1 MKLHELSRKY
11 ILEQAGIKSAKMTAI
26 SGPLKWVP
34 VMILPASG
42 LPDKSSFIKSVIAEV
57 DDRSK
62 RAHFMTMIDA
72 IFSGMTMDDFS
83 DHFANSAVSYKVA
96 GKFDYANKTHS
107 LRELKHGNKDRIY
120 LYPYTG
126 IDRRYVFFFEAAH
139 KNQQQTEKAVK
150 DRTEELIKKILDQ
163 KLF

>member
-11 ILEQAGIKSAKMTAI
+11 ILDQAGINTAKMTAI
-26 SGPLKWVP
+26 SAPLKWVP

-83 DHFANSAVSYKVA
+83 DHFANSAVQYKVA
-96 GKFDYANKTHS
+96 GKFDYAKKS
-107 LRELKHGNKDRIY
+107 YILRELKHGNKDRIY

-126 IDRRYVFFFEAAH
+126 IDKRYVFFLEAAH
-139 KNQQQTEKAVK
+139 KNQQPTEKAVK
-150 DRTEELIKKILDQ
+150 ERTEELIKKIVDQ